1 MQQQGGAM
9 GKYQEIF
16 NTLKYSPQLILAA
29 LSISLIMS
37 VWAFYSGQH
46 LLRQQAPLIDSIM
59 QLRVD
64 LTNTHLTIDE
74 SNNSAHK
81 NLNQKYIDSLTK
93 QLQQE
98 VNMLYHGNVQMGDIN
113 GTLTNLPVLQQQLE
127 ALKQSIDELSVFIHG
142 NYPQLRQDNDLE
154 MQIDGY
160 FSTSQALAGE
170 FDQYVHQSVKQ
181 SLQQQKAL
189 FATLLGIAIFCIIIL
204 FYLLKRGQ
212 QRSLANLQKTTWL
225 SQALEHSG
233 EAVII
238 ANVNAQIEF
247 VNDAFCHMTGYSRE
261 ETLGNNPSMLS
272 SGKQNKPFYNNLWTT
287 IKNGDIWR
295 GELTNKK
302 KDGSLYPAL
311 MTIAPILNAQ
321 GELSHYVANQRDIS
335 NHKALEEQ
343 LFQSQ
348 KLEAIGTL
356 TAGIAHDFNNA
367 LTGISGNIYLLKKT
381 ISDTGKSAKRL
392 ACMQDICD
400 SAATHIKQLL
410 SYARNDSI
418 LMTSIE
424 MNQCILNAC
433 QMANL
438 MIPAT
443 VNLKFISHEK
453 DLHVHWNEAQVQQ
466 ILINL
471 INNARHALQDI
482 EKPTITLEISITNN
496 QEALMKENL
505 EMTDERY
512 VCLSIQDNGCGMSSE
527 VLEQIFEPFFTTKP
541 SDEGTGLGLSMAY
554 GAIKQA
560 GGTFAVESQ
569 PGKGTTFK
577 IYLPIDVEF
586 HSEPIAEECKLY
598 KGNGETILIADDEK
612 QLTQI
617 QKSII
622 TSFGYK
628 VLVAHNGLEAVEI
641 FEQYAN
647 QISLVILDLVMPEL
661 SGMRAAKKI
670 LSLNPNMKIIFST
683 GYDREESLEDN
694 HDNIDAPVIYK
705 PYKPEAIS
713 KLIYAQINTTVFH
726 FNT

>member
-1 MQQQGGAM
+1 MM
-9 GKYQEIF
+9 F
-16 NTLKYSPQLILAA
+16 
-29 LSISLIMS
+29 

-64 LTNTHLTIDE
+64 LASAHLMLDE
-74 SNNSAHK
+74 SHDGTHS
-81 NLNQKYIDSLTK
+81 NLNKKSIDTLVKRLK
-93 QLQQE
+93 QQSDA
-98 VNMLYHGNVQMGDIN
+98 LYQGNVQMGELHD
-113 GTLTNLPVLQQQLE
+113 TLSNLPTLQEQLGT
-127 ALKQSIDELSVFIHG
+127 LKQSIDELSIFIHE
-142 NYPQLRQDNDLE
+142 NYPQLRQGNNLRI
-154 MQIDGY
+154 QADGY
-160 FSTSQALAGE
+160 FSISQTLADE

-181 SLQQQKAL
+181 SLEQQKIL
-189 FATLLGIAIFCIIIL
+189 FAALLSTSIFCIIIL
-204 FYLLKRGQ
+204 FYLLKRKQ
-212 QRSLANLQKTTWL
+212 KHELVALQKTTWL

-247 VNDAFCHMTGYSRE
+247 VNDAFCQMTGYSRQ

-272 SGKQNKPFYNNLWTT
+272 SGKQNKPFYENLWGT
-287 IKNGDIWR
+287 IKNGNVWR

-302 KDGSLYPAL
+302 KNGSLYPAL
-311 MTIAPILNAQ
+311 MTIAPIFNTH

-335 NHKALEEQ
+335 EHQALEEQ
-343 LFQSQ
+343 VFQSQ

-356 TAGIAHDFNNA
+356 TSGIAHDFNNA
-367 LTGISGNIYLLKKT
+367 LTAISGNIYLLRKVTSGIEKA
-381 ISDTGKSAKRL
+381 AKYL
-392 ACMQDICD
+392 ASMQTTCD

-418 LMTSIE
+418 LMSSVE

-453 DLHVHWNEAQVQQ
+453 DLHVSWNEAQIQQ

-471 INNARHALQDI
+471 INNARHALQGV
-482 EKPTITLEISITNN
+482 EKPSITVTIGVVDN
-496 QEALMKENL
+496 QEELMKENF
-505 EMTDERY
+505 EMSDERY
-512 VCLSIQDNGCGMSSE
+512 LCLTVQDNGCGMTKK
-527 VLEQIFEPFFTTKP
+527 VLTQVFEPFFTTKP

-560 GGTFAVESQ
+560 GGSLAVESQ
-569 PGKGTTFK
+569 PGIGTEFK

-586 HSEPIAEECKLY
+586 HSEPIAEDVELY

-612 QLTQI
+612 QLMSV

-622 TSFGYK
+622 ESFNYK
-628 VLVAHNGLEAVEI
+628 VLIAHNGLEAVEI
-641 FEQYAN
+641 FEQHAD

-661 SGMRAAKKI
+661 SGMRAAKRI
-670 LSLNPNMKIIFST
+670 LEHNPNMSVIFST
-683 GYDREESLEDN
+683 GYDREESLEADN
-694 HDNIDAPVIYK
+694 HIDAPVIYK

-713 KLIYAQINTTVFH
+713 KLIHEEINTTTFH